1 MQSLYPFAEI
11 MTELSKIES
20 QIKNLQEIYTSLEER
35 TSTDEALIDSFVV
48 KANELETAAN
58 ALKNITF
65 TNLNRSK

>member
-11 MTELSKIES
+11 MTELTKIEN
-20 QIKNLQEIYTSLEER
+20 QIAKLQQIFTSLEER

-58 ALKNITF
+58 ALKSIVF
-65 TNLNRSK
+65 AG

>member
-11 MTELSKIES
+11 MTELTKIES
-20 QIKNLQEIYTSLEER
+20 QIVKLQEIFTSLEER

-58 ALKNITF
+58 ALKSIVF
-65 TNLNRSK
+65 AG

>member
-11 MTELSKIES
+11 MTELTKIEG
-20 QIKNLQEIYTSLEER
+20 QIVKLQEIFTSLEER
-35 TSTDEALIDSFVV
+35 TSTDESLIDTFVV

>member
-20 QIKNLQEIYTSLEER
+20 QIARLQEIYTSLEER
-35 TSTDEALIDSFVV
+35 TSTDESLIDSFVT

-58 ALKNITF
+58 ALKSITF
-65 TNLNRSK
+65 TNLNRSR